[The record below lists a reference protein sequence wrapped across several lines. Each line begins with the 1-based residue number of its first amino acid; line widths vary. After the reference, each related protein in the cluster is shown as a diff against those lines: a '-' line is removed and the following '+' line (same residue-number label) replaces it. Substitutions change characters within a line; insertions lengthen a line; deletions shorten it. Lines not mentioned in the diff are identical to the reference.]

1 MPPAVQNKKTPK
13 IHKVDYFN
21 NQVEPD
27 NEESLEKKKKRERFF
42 FGFISLVGLG
52 SIIFALWPLF
62 IWYLITLPKFTSKV
76 ETIPIPQS
84 QLIKS
89 GQVAGS
95 TIQVVKDP
103 DGFTYFTTNYKPP
116 VSQQDGQG

>member
-1 MPPAVQNKKTPK
+1 MGNVCGN
-13 IHKVDYFN
+13 
-21 NQVEPD
+21 
-27 NEESLEKKKKRERFF
+27 KRERFF

-116 VSQQDGQG
+116 VSQQDGQGAKPSQFYLSISTLDIRKYD